1 MIELTRTG
9 CLKKEEFP
17 EGIFPKTVQA
27 VGLCG
32 IRSKGKLYDAHYRI
46 ISFIH
51 RKGYE
56 PYCNSGCNEHNTPW
70 DVEKW
75 ELLPKLYEPTRK

>member
-17 EGIFPKTVQA
+17 EGRFPKAVQA

-32 IRSKGKLYDAHYRI
+32 IKSKGKLYDAHYRI
-46 ISFIH
+46 IVFVH

-56 PYCNSGCNEHNTPW
+56 PSCDRGRNEHGVEW

-75 ELLPKLYEPTRK
+75 ELLPKLDEPTRR